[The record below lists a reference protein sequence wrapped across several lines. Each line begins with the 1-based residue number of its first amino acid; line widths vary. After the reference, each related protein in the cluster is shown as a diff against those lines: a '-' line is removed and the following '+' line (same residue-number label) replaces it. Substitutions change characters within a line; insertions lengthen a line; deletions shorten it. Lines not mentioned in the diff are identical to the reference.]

1 MGSAPD
7 LGRAQGRVARP
18 LSFLPQNH
26 TSVTSV
32 QEATS
37 LTSGLMRAQACGVGV
52 NPERDQ
58 AQRACLCLAR
68 IPAHSWPGPDLS

>member
-7 LGRAQGRVARP
+7 LGTAQGRVARP
-18 LSFLPQNH
+18 LSFLPRNH
-26 TSVTSV
+26 ISLTPVG
-32 QEATS
+32 EATS
-37 LTSGLMRAQACGVGV
+37 LTSGLMRVQALGVGV

-68 IPAHSWPGPDLS
+68 SPAHSWPGPELS